1 MNVRLVNLFEEHRKE
16 LMIIYAE
23 DMKSTGL
30 TPADL
35 KAGGSREKQWPEIQ
49 DELLENAKARISLE
63 WTPEP

>member
-1 MNVRLVNLFEEHRKE
+1 MRLVNLFEEHRKE

-49 DELLENAKARISLE
+49 DELL
-63 WTPEP
+63 